1 MGSVSPTAAAG
12 PVPEPEMTHTPAGPA
27 SHPHRSYR
35 YYDLVM
41 AAFVTV
47 LLCANLIG
55 AAKVAQVSGFTFGAG
70 VLFFPISYVFGDVLT
85 EVYGYARA
93 RKVVWAGFGA
103 LAFASFMSWAT
114 LAFPPAPG
122 WPHQAAYE
130 TVFGGTPRIVLAS
143 LVAYFC
149 GEFCNSYVLAKMK
162 LATGGRLLWSRT
174 IGSTIVGEAVD
185 SAVFYPLAFLGA
197 WETGLVVRVMVSNYF
212 LKVLW
217 EVVMTPFT
225 YRIVNF
231 LKRVESEDYFDR
243 RTDFTPFSLET

>member
-1 MGSVSPTAAAG
+1 
-12 PVPEPEMTHTPAGPA
+12 
-27 SHPHRSYR
+27 
-35 YYDLVM
+35 M

-55 AAKVAQVSGFTFGAG
+55 AAKVARVWGITFASG
-70 VLFFPISYVFGDVLT
+70 VLFFPISYIFGDVLT

-103 LAFASFMSWAT
+103 LAFASFMSAVI

-130 TVFGGTPRIVLAS
+130 AVFGGTPRIVLAS

-162 LATGGRLLWSRT
+162 LRTEGRFLWART

-197 WETGLVVRVMVSNYF
+197 WPSELVVRVMLTNYAI
-212 LKVLW
+212 KVLW
-217 EVVMTPFT
+217 EAAMTPVT
-225 YRIVNF
+225 YRVVNF
-231 LKRVESEDYFDR
+231 LKRAESEDYFDR
-243 RTDFTPFSLET
+243 ATNFTPFSLETT

>member
-1 MGSVSPTAAAG
+1 
-12 PVPEPEMTHTPAGPA
+12 
-27 SHPHRSYR
+27 
-35 YYDLVM
+35 M

-47 LLCANLIG
+47 LLCANLVG
-55 AAKVAQVSGFTFGAG
+55 AAKVARVWGITFASG
-70 VLFFPISYVFGDVLT
+70 VLFFPISYIFGDVLT

-93 RKVVWAGFGA
+93 RRVVWAGFGA
-103 LAFASFMSWAT
+103 LGFASFMSAVI

-130 TVFGGTPRIVLAS
+130 AVFGGTPRIVLAS

-162 LATGGRLLWSRT
+162 LRTGGRFLWART

-197 WETGLVVRVMVSNYF
+197 WPNELVVRVMLTNYAI
-212 LKVLW
+212 KVLW
-217 EVVMTPFT
+217 EAAMTPVT
-225 YRIVNF
+225 YRVVNF
-231 LKRVESEDYFDR
+231 LKRAESEDYFDR
-243 RTDFTPFSLET
+243 ATNFTPFSLETT